1 MRTRRWKFAASVLA
15 GAAALGL
22 WLFFAPTKLGGSTN
36 YSVTAGISM
45 QPLLVKN
52 DLALVRTQ
60 SSYHVGDIVLY
71 NSAVLHKPVLHR
83 IILIQNGN
91 YFFKGDNNNF
101 VDPGYAT
108 RAELVGKL
116 WFHVPDVGAGIG
128 WLGIPFHT
136 ALLGGLAA
144 MILVLVAGSSPP
156 RRRRRRRH
164 SRLPR
169 LLRSRPVGTTS
180 RGVR

>member
-1 MRTRRWKFAASVLA
+1 MRSRRGKIAASVLA
-15 GAAALGL
+15 GAAAFGL
-22 WLFFAPTKLGGSTN
+22 WLFFAPTKLGGSMT

-45 QPLLVKN
+45 EPLLVKN

-91 YFFKGDNNNF
+91 YFFKGDNNDF

-108 RAELVGKL
+108 RSELVGEL
-116 WFHVPDVGAGIG
+116 WFHVQWVGTILEWFGKPIHSAV
-128 WLGIPFHT
+128 LASST
-136 ALLGGLAA
+136 A
-144 MILVLVAGSSPP
+144 MVFVFVASTTRSK
-156 RRRRRRRH
+156 RRRRH
-164 SRLPR
+164 RGTSHRGIPRMGFISRR
-169 LLRSRPVGTTS
+169 WSRP
-180 RGVR
+180 